1 MTISGR
7 LSHVLGK
14 RLDRPSGSH
23 ALYFVMVQRAVRPMD
38 ARVLMTVEEYFRT
51 PFDGPDR
58 DYVDGEVVER
68 NMGELPHATLQT
80 ELAHML
86 RNLAQTLGIRVLTE
100 IRIQVAATRFRVA
113 DIAVWRAGPIGQR
126 IPTVPPFLVVEIL
139 SAEDR
144 LVRLQPKIREYLAHG
159 AEWVWVI
166 DADERRALSYTQAD
180 LGGGL
185 VDELRTQNPDI
196 TVPLPALFAALD

>member
-1 MTISGR
+1 M
-7 LSHVLGK
+7 
-14 RLDRPSGSH
+14 
-23 ALYFVMVQRAVRPMD
+23 AQRAVRPMD

-51 PFDGPDR
+51 PFDGADR
-58 DYVDGEVVER
+58 DYVDGEVLER
-68 NMGELPHATLQT
+68 NMGELPHAILQT

-166 DADERRALSYTQAD
+166 DPDDRRALSYTPAD
-180 LGGGL
+180 LGGSL

-196 TVPLPALFAALD
+196 TVPLPDLFAALD